1 VSGAPVS
8 ECTPPN
14 EGTGHDCY
22 AFDRMIRA
30 NFTPRQIGMLFGHST
45 SYPES
50 LTGGNAATRP
60 WCSNTW
66 LLSVPPAAPISRPS
80 KPDAQPLSDRCPL
93 ARPAARGVLFYAE
106 PHVRWCGRGR

>member
-1 VSGAPVS
+1 MKLSAISIAIVLASVVGVASAAGPVKVMQPITVSGAPVS

-22 AFDRMIRA
+22 AFNRMIRA

-50 LTGGNAATRP
+50 LTGGIERLQRRYQALVQQFVAAQR
-60 WCSNTW
+60 
-66 LLSVPPAAPISRPS
+66 AASG
-80 KPDAQPLSDRCPL
+80 AHF
-93 ARPAARGVLFYAE
+93 AAK
-106 PHVRWCGRGR
+106 